1 MAVLVK
7 IHNRGMSLNTYDE
20 IAPRLVPELKRQP
33 GFHMHLCNSTDDG
46 LVVQEVW
53 DSAEQQREWFER
65 YVRPN
70 IPPEGRPEIEVVEL
84 HNVEAK

>member
-7 IHNRGMSLNTYDE
+7 ILNRGMSLDKYDE
-20 IAPRLVPELKRQP
+20 IAPRLVPELKRQS
-33 GFHMHLCNSTDDG
+33 GFQMHLCSSTDDG
-46 LVVQEVW
+46 LVVHEVW
-53 DSAEQQREWFER
+53 DTAGQQQAWFEK

-70 IPPEGRPEIEVVEL
+70 LPPEARSEIEVVEL

>member
-7 IHNRGMSLNTYDE
+7 ILNRGMSLDTYDQ
-20 IAPRLVPELKRQP
+20 IAPRLLPELKRQT
-33 GFHMHLCNSTDDG
+33 GFHMHLCNSIEDG
-46 LVVQEVW
+46 LVVREVW
-53 DSAEQQREWFER
+53 DTAEQQRAWFEG

-70 IPPEGRPEIEVVEL
+70 IPPDARPEIEVVEL